1 MFTHFKFKT
10 IAFVSISFYLATSFA
25 TAQKLATATAGDVH
39 LQRPKVEVCFVL
51 DTTGSMSGLIQSAK
65 DKIWS
70 IANSLISTDPK
81 PEISFALIGYRDVG
95 DSYVTQLTNL
105 TTDIDLIHT
114 QLMAFKADGGG
125 DGPESVNQALHES
138 VQKVNWTADRKVLK
152 IVFLVGDAPPHM
164 DYPNDI
170 KYPEVCTDAMSKGL
184 IINTVQCGNDSNTTM
199 IWKEI
204 ATKSEGQ
211 FVAIP
216 QDGGAVAIATPFD
229 SKIAAI
235 NGRLNLTVC
244 GYGDMKQQQLVAEK
258 LATNAASNSEAIADR
273 AGFLS
278 KSRAGSGGADGGAKV
293 VGGNDDL
300 VELIIEGKIT
310 IEKIES
316 DKLPDDLKQ
325 LDNAGQQAE
334 LEKRVK
340 SRKKLQKEI
349 DELVQQ
355 RSQYIEKEKLKKAES
370 GDIDSFDVN
379 VKKMIR
385 EQAAKKGIQY
395 K

>member
-1 MFTHFKFKT
+1 MFTHLKIKT
-10 IAFVSISFYLATSFA
+10 IAFIAINFCLAISFA
-25 TAQKLATATAGDVH
+25 TAQKLANPTAGDLH
-39 LQRPKVEVCFVL
+39 QQRPKVEVCFVL

-81 PEISFALIGYRDVG
+81 PEISFALIGYRDIG

-114 QLMAFKADGGG
+114 QLMAFQADGGG

-138 VQKVNWTADRKVLK
+138 VQKINWTADRKVLK

-170 KYPEVCTDAMSKGL
+170 KYPEVCSNAMSKGL
-184 IINTVQCGNDSNTTM
+184 IINTVQCGSDSNTTG

-204 ATKSEGQ
+204 ASKSEGQ
-211 FVAIP
+211 YVAIP
-216 QDGGAVAIATPFD
+216 QDGGSIAIVTPFD

-235 NGRLNLTVC
+235 NGSLNLTVC
-244 GYGDMKQQQLVAEK
+244 GYGDMKQQQLVANK
-258 LATNAASNSEAIADR
+258 LASNAASNSEAIADR

-278 KSRAGSGGADGGAKV
+278 QTRIFSGGANGGAKV

-300 VELIIEGKIT
+300 IELIIEGKIT
-310 IEKIES
+310 FEKVDS

-325 LDNAGQQAE
+325 LDKAGQQAE
-334 LEKRVK
+334 LEKRVE

-349 DELVQQ
+349 DDLVQQ

-370 GDIDSFDVN
+370 GQIDSFDEN
-379 VKKMIR
+379 VKKLIR